1 MKDMK
6 ELIERRNALLDEMDS
21 LVDKAGEET
30 RAMSEEE
37 TARFEAVKAEVSG
50 IDATIK
56 ADEERRAM
64 DRRQHREEPHG
75 AADEEQRALDEEA
88 FLKFVRGEERALD
101 VANNGGIIP
110 TTIASRIIEKVK
122 ELSPIYQM
130 ATVYNVGGDLVFPVY
145 DEESS
150 SIKAAYSDDM
160 AELTEGTGKFTTVK
174 LQNFIIGCLAKVSK
188 SLMNRTDFDLVS
200 FIVQKVA
207 QAIAEFLE
215 KECLVGTAN
224 KMTGVLSA
232 TNGITADASAAITA
246 DELIDLQD
254 TVPDALQA
262 NACWIMHK
270 NTRRAIRKLK
280 DNDGNY
286 LLNKDLSAPFG
297 YSLLGKPVYTSE
309 NCPKMAAGAKAIV
322 YGDMSGLT
330 VKLAQNAEI
339 QVLMEKFA
347 TQHAIGVVGY
357 IECDS
362 KITEPQKL
370 AVLTMKAGA

>member
-1 MKDMK
+1 MKNLK
-6 ELIERRNALLDEMDS
+6 ELIEKRNALLDEMDS

-37 TARFEAVKAEVSG
+37 SARFEAVKAEVSG
-50 IDATIK
+50 IDATIR

-64 DRRQHREEPHG
+64 DRAQYQEETTG
-75 AADEEQRALDEEA
+75 KGDEEQRALDEEA

-110 TTIASRIIEKVK
+110 TTIASRIIETVK
-122 ELSPIYQM
+122 ELSPVYQM

-145 DEESS
+145 DEASS
-150 SIKAAYSDDM
+150 SIKAVYSDDM

-174 LQNFIIGCLAKVSK
+174 LQNFIVGCLAKVSK

-200 FIVQKVA
+200 FVVRKVA

-215 KECLVGTAN
+215 KECLVGTDG

-232 TNGITADASAAITA
+232 AQGVTSAAANAITA

-270 NTRRAIRKLK
+270 DTRRAIRKLK

-286 LLNKDLSAPFG
+286 LLNKDMTTPFG
-297 YSLLGKPVYTSE
+297 YSLLGRPVYVSE
-309 NCPKMAAGAKAIV
+309 NCPKMAAGAKAVV
-322 YGDMSGLT
+322 YGDMSGLS
-330 VKLAQNAEI
+330 VKLAQNVEI

-370 AVLTMKAGA
+370 AVLTMKSA